1 MEDAN
6 RFFDRKS
13 QQISKMENTNARP
26 CLGASSSIQKL
37 QDSLKLPNTLS
48 TYRAD
53 RLPDKMPT
61 EEFKCSDTYTSPQ
74 TFTQNRRYPQ
84 VDFSTTGQYEDEN
97 ANAQLFLDIQSSFI
111 PPMLSIR

>member
-26 CLGASSSIQKL
+26 CLGASS
-37 QDSLKLPNTLS
+37 LS

-61 EEFKCSDTYTSPQ
+61 EEFKCSDTY
-74 TFTQNRRYPQ
+74 PQ

-97 ANAQLFLDIQSSFI
+97 ANAQLFFDIQSSFI

>member
-37 QDSLKLPNTLS
+37 QDSLKLSNTLS
-48 TYRAD
+48 TYRAE

-61 EEFKCSDTYTSPQ
+61 EEYKCSDT
-74 TFTQNRRYPQ
+74 YPQ

-97 ANAQLFLDIQSSFI
+97 ANAQLFFDIQSSFI

>member
-26 CLGASSSIQKL
+26 CLGASSSIQDSFKL
-37 QDSLKLPNTLS
+37 SNTLS
-48 TYRAD
+48 MHRAD

-74 TFTQNRRYPQ
+74 AFTQNRRYPL
-84 VDFSTTGQYEDEN
+84 VDFSTTGQYKDEN
-97 ANAQLFLDIQSSFI
+97 ANAQLFLDIQPSFI